1 MHVAWQIS
9 SNSNSFYANGILET
23 FKIISNIFLNL
34 FCSSVQEHR
43 RHEAGVSRS
52 EELPQSMK
60 ISERVTTTAT
70 RSDTK
75 LYKAR
80 ERADGLK

>member
-1 MHVAWQIS
+1 M
-9 SNSNSFYANGILET
+9 
-23 FKIISNIFLNL
+23 
-34 FCSSVQEHR
+34 
-43 RHEAGVSRS
+43 AGVSRS

-60 ISERVTTTAT
+60 MRERVTRTAT